1 MTTTSSCEKKCHPAS
16 HIPRRADGDCRALA
30 HVARPGRPHGA
41 LVGNVGARR
50 GVGARRRGAFRGRCR
65 KPCSRK
71 PRALRAAH
79 GRRRV
84 RAVLVRLRAPVVPHR
99 RRSGG
104 AGRRAFRGRCADSRP
119 LRDPDV
125 RRGAGHSRERRLPS
139 RWRPSARSGRAPA
152 RAPRTPRSCAALPRP
167 ERAAV
172 VREARTRPPRQRAGV
187 RRNTVRDDRIMGILA
202 PPGPRPRGGCRPRPR
217 RRAEKRTAASVG
229 AARRARRHGAEAEKR
244 APPSRRRRRRRF
256 RRASSGTRAP
266 RGASLREELAEAA
279 RLGQR
284 VVGAGE

>member
-125 RRGAGHSRERRLPS
+125 RRGAGHFARATSSPGAGARPLDVGGRGRGRPTERRAAVP
-139 RWRPSARSGRAPA
+139 
-152 RAPRTPRSCAALPRP
+152 ALPRP

-172 VREARTRPPRQRAGV
+172 VRERLERVHGVQRAGV
-187 RRNTVRDDRIMGILA
+187 RAGHHAQLRQDNGHPRAA
-202 PPGPRPRGGCRPRPR
+202 PVLG
-217 RRAEKRTAASVG
+217 
-229 AARRARRHGAEAEKR
+229 RARRRRLSAAAQGGKESARRCQCGAE
-244 APPSRRRRRRRF
+244 
-256 RRASSGTRAP
+256 
-266 RGASLREELAEAA
+266 
-279 RLGQR
+279 
-284 VVGAGE
+284 